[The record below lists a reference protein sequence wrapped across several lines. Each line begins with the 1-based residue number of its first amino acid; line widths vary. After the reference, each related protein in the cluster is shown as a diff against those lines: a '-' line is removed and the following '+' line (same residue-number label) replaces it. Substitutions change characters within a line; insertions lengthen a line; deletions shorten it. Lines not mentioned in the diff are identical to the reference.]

1 METYTVQAAKTQL
14 SRILHD
20 VEAGAE
26 VTISR
31 ADRPVARLVP
41 VEPVAKRR
49 FGMMNF
55 LVPADFDAPLSEEEL
70 SAWE

>member
-1 METYTVQAAKTQL
+1 MDTYTVQAAKTQL

-31 ADRPVARLVP
+31 GDRPVARLVP
-41 VEPVAKRR
+41 VEPVAKRH
-49 FGMMNF
+49 FGVMTF
-55 LVPADFDAPLSEEEL
+55 VVPANFDAPLPEEEL

>member
-1 METYTVQAAKTQL
+1 MATYTVQAAKTQL

-26 VTISR
+26 VTIFR
-31 ADRPVARLVP
+31 GDRPVARLVP

-49 FGMMNF
+49 FGVMTF
-55 LVPADFDAPLSEEEL
+55 AVPADFDAPLPEEEL

>member
-1 METYTVQAAKTQL
+1 METYTVQVAKTQL

-31 ADRPVARLVP
+31 GDRPVARLVP

-49 FGMMNF
+49 FGVMSF
-55 LVPADFDAPLSEEEL
+55 VVPSDFDAPLSEEEL
-70 SAWE
+70 SVWE

>member
-31 ADRPVARLVP
+31 GDRPVARLVP

-49 FGMMNF
+49 FGVMGF
-55 LVPADFDAPLSEEEL
+55 VVPSDFDAPLSEEEL
-70 SAWE
+70 SVWE